1 MRSGL
6 RMRRMRGRELR
17 KLKPTGPVA
26 IKHVKELSDLCVCHV
41 VIAEREQGPPELV
54 ARDRPVRVRVPV
66 TEEVDHAHLVRVRVR
81 VRVRMTGLRLTSP

>member
-1 MRSGL
+1 
-6 RMRRMRGRELR
+6 MRGRELR

-66 TEEVDHAHLVRVRVR
+66 TEEVDHAHSVADEDAPQLLNY
-81 VRVRMTGLRLTSP
+81 GLCTRPVEGDCG